1 MCIFSFKHVHVYV
14 ITCVQFWVLFV
25 VNVYVMGTV
34 HVGNWTRLKEM
45 ISLLTGTFK
54 FFA

>member
-1 MCIFSFKHVHVYV
+1 MCIFSFKRDNLRA
-14 ITCVQFWVLFV
+14 FFVLFV
-25 VNVYVMGTV
+25 VNVYVMVTV
-34 HVGNWTRLKEM
+34 HVGNWTRLKDM